1 MFVVNNLLVPL
12 IELVVGADGAAGF
25 ATEILPVSGLPVIPA
40 PAHTWVG
47 LAAIPCLSGI
57 HTHSK

>member
-25 ATEILPVSGLPVIPA
+25 ATEILPVSVLPVI

-47 LAAIPCLSGI
+47 LAAIPCLSGT